1 MLKENFLEKHILSI
15 STVRSRGK
23 EEKYLFVGLKMLL
36 KNKYP
41 KRFKP
46 YFLIVKAHYKAV
58 EEM

>member
-41 KRFKP
+41 KRYKP
-46 YFLIVKAHYKAV
+46 YFHIL
-58 EEM
+58 